1 MRSGGGGLG
10 GVVQGRGRGEIGH
23 FKERI
28 LKKIVS
34 REGGKG
40 KGLTK
45 KRERE
50 RERGNHR
57 E

>member
-1 MRSGGGGLG
+1 M
-10 GVVQGRGRGEIGH
+10 VQGRGRGEIGH

-45 KRERE
+45 KREMGGVIE
-50 RERGNHR
+50 SKMVMVNG
-57 E
+57 

>member
-1 MRSGGGGLG
+1 M
-10 GVVQGRGRGEIGH
+10 VQGRGRGEIGH

-45 KRERE
+45 KREMGGGVIE
-50 RERGNHR
+50 SKMVMVNG
-57 E
+57 

>member
-1 MRSGGGGLG
+1 M
-10 GVVQGRGRGEIGH
+10 VQGRGRGEIGH

-45 KRERE
+45 KREM
-50 RERGNHR
+50 GGGGHR